1 MCKYILAVSLM
12 AFRGFAQTPILD
24 RSLTFEVASIKPAQP
39 LIPNARGF
47 IPIPGP
53 SGGPGTKD
61 PGRINYPYMTLKSL
75 LMTAYSVKNFQVS
88 GPSWLDSERF
98 DIVATIPPETTKEQ
112 LRIMLQNLLIDRF
125 QMSVHREKKELPMY
139 SLVVIDPRKL
149 RESTA
154 NATPIHPD
162 IPPPPGP
169 PKMGPD
175 GFPIEPAATSPGMIM
190 FMVSGRARLTAT
202 AQSMQALA
210 DRFSNQL
217 NRPVIDNTGLTAKYD
232 FTLTYAPAP
241 NEGLLG
247 GGPGQAIAAN
257 GGGPGPDGSD
267 NVFAPDGE
275 PFATMFG
282 AIQSQLGLKLAPKKG
297 DVEIIVIDKIEKTP
311 TGN

>member
-1 MCKYILAVSLM
+1 MGKYILAVSLM
-12 AFRGFAQTPILD
+12 VFRGFAQTPTLD

-61 PGRINYPYMTLKSL
+61 PGRINYPYMTLKSV
-75 LMTAYSVKNFQVS
+75 LMTAYNVKNFQVS

-98 DIVATIPPETTKEQ
+98 DIVATMPPETTKEQ

-154 NATPIHPD
+154 NTTVHPD
-162 IPPPPGP
+162 APPPPGAP
-169 PKMGPD
+169 RMGPD

-202 AQSMQALA
+202 AQTMQALA

-217 NRPVIDNTGLTAKYD
+217 NRPVIDNTGLSAKYD
-232 FTLTYAPAP
+232 FTLTMRPLPMKDSWVA
-241 NEGLLG
+241 
-247 GGPGQAIAAN
+247 GPGRQWPPMAAD
-257 GGGPGPDGSD
+257 PAQ
-267 NVFAPDGE
+267 V
-275 PFATMFG
+275 ATKTSLDRM
-282 AIQSQLGLKLAPKKG
+282 ANLSQRCSALFNRSSVSNWRRKK
-297 DVEIIVIDKIEKTP
+297 VMSRSS
-311 TGN
+311 